1 MGNQHPDHSGHAEE
15 RRCYRPPNQGALLT
29 GTEDDACSV
38 LGAIITQFG
47 FENGKIV
54 LALND
59 GREIFF
65 GSDGGRVWFYL
76 QEYTVH

>member
-1 MGNQHPDHSGHAEE
+1 
-15 RRCYRPPNQGALLT
+15 LT
-29 GTEDDACSV
+29 ETEDDACSV
-38 LGAIITQFG
+38 LGATITQFG

-54 LALND
+54 LALSD

-65 GSDGGRVWFYL
+65 GAEGGRVWFYL